1 MLHSRSVKNLLQYSV
16 LIRVQDQDEFVESV
30 FGDVNIARF
39 AEMVSST
46 AVAQRPQRCVFEG
59 GSATVCKIY

>member
-16 LIRVQDQDEFVESV
+16 LIRVQDQDKFVESV

-39 AEMVSST
+39 A
-46 AVAQRPQRCVFEG
+46 RYF
-59 GSATVCKIY
+59 KIALYVTLTFC